1 LLDVS
6 ANFGA
11 EDVRGDIP
19 FVVGCLT
26 RFDDLEAR
34 AVMAEKVALV
44 EMMEGGISYTS
55 NLRI

>member
-1 LLDVS
+1 MS